1 MAISRLLEQH
11 SQLVTEASTMA
22 AEVAGLLDPDRWPDA
37 GVAATLAR
45 HFVAALLHHA
55 ALVADADPD
64 GEAGRGDRLDA
75 AAWMLDRGLMAER
88 LQAEPTD
95 KERADRM
102 AGVMRATATTCRSA
116 WRRRRSKPLELGE
129 VEGGGFIT
137 QALIEA
143 LRRTLEETA
152 TPQRG
157 AEQANALVER
167 AGDLLSAAAALYLLE
182 RDTDSLAA
190 CAAARL
196 CAQLPTPLY
205 PGLLPTIA
213 EALEASAEECAREA
227 APAPTWVEQKP
238 AQRATQATPTP
249 PAHATLPIAGPSPT
263 AGAPLALP
271 RLGRFPIEAEL
282 GRGSMG
288 VVYKGV
294 HPSLNI
300 PVAIK
305 VVHEHSGNQTLRH
318 RFEREAAAI
327 ASLNHP
333 GIVRLYDFDSDR
345 DKLFMVTEF
354 VSGRSLDSWLQEMGS
369 LRLELALDIFQQV
382 LAAVQ
387 AAHEQGVV
395 HRDLKPQNI
404 LISGQGKVKV
414 LDFGVAK
421 LLDESPEL
429 TADGFTVGTPRYM
442 PPEQLRGDPVD
453 ARADIYS
460 LGVVLYEM
468 LDGDAPFRGP
478 ASAVMHAHV
487 FEPVP
492 PSDRIPDA
500 LMQVIGRAMAKNP
513 GDRFSSCAEMAAEIR
528 SLARSGMLVVPAA
541 EEPPAPLEA
550 EYLEAE
556 PVVLERRCLRANCQS
571 AGAWMCSYRD
581 SEGSACET
589 AWCAHH
595 AVFVE
600 DEPYCARHAA
610 VVRALSTSASSN
622 WAVRERP
629 PVDDRSF
636 ALAAS
641 MREVLDPDV
650 REMLRRR
657 LQAAGAIQV
666 VADGEV
672 RRVNRDGSPS
682 WEISWAA
689 LRERECLIRIDIRV
703 DFSAEAVLALVNEV
717 PAFSA
722 PPEWSSQSEPGA
734 QERFVARLIQAL
746 QVAVDRPLVEPT
758 RAFEVDQPNVDH
770 ALLRETAL
778 RLLLRAGPLPPHL
791 IAGELAIGP
800 RLVAAELRG
809 LADMEYVDEREGI
822 VTLTRAGR
830 RRAEEL
836 MKQRRYIGPMPVR
849 LEEYRQVVE
858 REAARA
864 MTDERLA
871 EAMAGVELQP
881 AALPVIRSA
890 LATGG
895 PLLVY
900 GPAGSGK
907 TSLGRALATVYE
919 PVAVPVAIEAGGE
932 VLRVFDPERHRLAG
946 DQPADR
952 RWRRIEAP
960 LIETGPELTTELL
973 EPYAGADATWLPI
986 QLLANG
992 GMLLVDDLGRQRVP
1006 ARQIVDRLA
1015 PLAERRH
1022 VNLLVGDAHR
1032 RVTLPF
1038 RALLVFATSMVPAE
1052 ILTEFQLR
1060 HLPHKLPMHDL
1071 EPGAFERV
1079 FRGRLEE
1086 IGVSAS
1092 EGSYEQ
1098 LQKLLA
1104 GRTARGAHAV
1114 ALADTAADICRGRR
1128 AAAGSRGPAEILP
1141 GQLDEAWRKLFATR

>member
-11 SQLVTEASTMA
+11 SLLVSEASTMA
-22 AEVAGLLDPDRWPDA
+22 REVAGLLDPDRWPDA
-37 GVAATLAR
+37 GVAARQAR
-45 HFVAALLHHA
+45 RYVAALLHHA

-75 AAWMLDRGLMAER
+75 AAWMLDRQLMVDR
-88 LQAEPTD
+88 LQSEQSD

-102 AGVMRATATTCRSA
+102 ASVMRATATTCRSA
-116 WRRRRSKPLELGE
+116 WRRRRAKPLELGE

-143 LRRTLEETA
+143 LRHTLDEIAGDEYDAAEETN
-152 TPQRG
+152 R
-157 AEQANALVER
+157 VVVR

-182 RDTDSLAA
+182 RDTESLAA

-213 EALEASAEECAREA
+213 ESLEASAEECAREA

-238 AQRATQATPTP
+238 PE
-249 PAHATLPIAGPSPT
+249 PAAPGNATLPISSSSTT

-288 VVYKGV
+288 VVYKGL

-318 RFEREAAAI
+318 RFEREASAI
-327 ASLNHP
+327 ATLNHP

-345 DKLFMVTEF
+345 DKLFMVTEY
-354 VSGRSLDSWLQEMGS
+354 VSGRSLDSWLHEMGS

-460 LGVVLYEM
+460 LGVLLYEM

-478 ASAVMHAHV
+478 ASAIMHAHV

-492 PSDRIPDA
+492 PSERIPDA

-513 GDRFSSCAEMAAEIR
+513 NDRFNSCSEMAGEIR
-528 SLARSGMLVVPAA
+528 TLARSGMLVVPAA
-541 EEPPAPLEA
+541 EEAPAPIDT
-550 EYLEAE
+550 EYVEAE
-556 PVVLERRCLRANCQS
+556 PVLLERRCLRANCQS

-581 SEGSACET
+581 SEGRACET

-641 MREVLDPDV
+641 LREVLDPDV

-672 RRVNRDGSPS
+672 RRVNRDGSPA

-703 DFSAEAVLALVNEV
+703 DFGADAVLALVNEV

-722 PPEWSSQSEPGA
+722 PPEWSSESEPGA
-734 QERFVARLIQAL
+734 QERFVARLVQAL
-746 QVAVDRPLVEPT
+746 QVAADRPLVEPT

-791 IAGELAIGP
+791 ISGELAIGP

-858 REAARA
+858 REAAR
-864 MTDERLA
+864 TVSDEHLA
-871 EAMAGVELQP
+871 EAVAGVELQP
-881 AALPVIRSA
+881 AALPVLQSA

-895 PLLVY
+895 PLLIY

-907 TSLGRALATVYE
+907 TSLGRALAGVLE

-932 VLRVFDPERHRLAG
+932 VLRVFDPERHRLVG

-960 LIETGPELTTELL
+960 LIETGAELTTELL
-973 EPYAGADATWLPI
+973 EPHAGPDATWLPV

-992 GMLLVDDLGRQRVP
+992 GVLLVDDLGRQRVP

-1060 HLPHKLPMHDL
+1060 HLPNKLPMHDL
-1071 EPGAFERV
+1071 EPSAFERV

-1086 IGVSAS
+1086 IGVGATT
-1092 EGSYEQ
+1092 GAYER
-1098 LQKLLA
+1098 LHKLLA

-1114 ALADTAADICRGRR
+1114 ALADAAADIARGRR
-1128 AAAGSRGPAEILP
+1128 AAAGSKGPAEIQP
-1141 GQLDEAWRKLFATR
+1141 GQLEEAWRKLFATR